1 MTVSAD
7 VNGQAGGGGRGR
19 SVGTHVALTGGPKD
33 ETSVHRQPACPL
45 SSEDGALLPQCVLE
59 GWDTLFTSSQRDSTG
74 EGADRGPCSVA
85 GAPDREEN
93 TERRG
98 RVTRSPWLRAGGARL
113 CTHGGVSGNPETAQ
127 QSSTWPGALHILV
140 TISPGLDGVLPGTP
154 SWRPSGRGCG
164 RQQGECGPLPPRC
177 WDPTVCSGD
186 TETLGSAVGWGWGGR
201 TTRLAASPGGQAGT
215 QAHPLG
221 LWDIYQRSA
230 LSEGGGRGQ
239 EGVQRVRR
247 SPGRDPRWT
256 RSSGRRRAGPPRIWG
271 RCRWA
276 ESRPPTIQEASASSP
291 SRRPSAEARKT
302 ASREVTGEGRLWCQ
316 APQNPEPS

>member
-1 MTVSAD
+1 MAASRWCASVHPRWCLWEPRDGSAELD
-7 VNGQAGGGGRGR
+7 MARGPPHTCDHFSGTGWRPPWDPELEALGAGLGQAARR
-19 SVGTHVALTGGPKD
+19 VRASAAVI
-33 ETSVHRQPACPL
+33 PL
-45 SSEDGALLPQCVLE
+45 L
-59 GWDTLFTSSQRDSTG
+59 
-74 EGADRGPCSVA
+74 
-85 GAPDREEN
+85 
-93 TERRG
+93 
-98 RVTRSPWLRAGGARL
+98 
-113 CTHGGVSGNPETAQ
+113 
-127 QSSTWPGALHILV
+127 
-140 TISPGLDGVLPGTP
+140 
-154 SWRPSGRGCG
+154 
-164 RQQGECGPLPPRC
+164 
-177 WDPTVCSGD
+177 CSGD

-247 SPGRDPRWT
+247 SPGRDPKWT